1 MRYTYSASVSFW
13 VSELLQLGGLVLLQR
28 SSTPQDP
35 QGPSVTWT
43 NKMYILSIWQP
54 WECPHSPPPPR
65 SIKINHPFGNSSV
78 HGAWGVE
85 AEPHTGTSPRLW
97 VVRIPRQS
105 HSWKTQP
112 PWWANFSSRTPP
124 YYTAFKAA
132 THPSLFLSFTP
143 GQTCIS
149 GHSSPGFPPPPY
161 FLSSGLSPN
170 KNPSI
175 FNLILAVAAQRTQT
189 TTKCFTI
196 FQMCKSAGI
205 INTNA

>member
-13 VSELLQLGGLVLLQR
+13 VSELLQLGGLMLLQR

-65 SIKINHPFGNSSV
+65 SIIDQPPLWKFI
-78 HGAWGVE
+78 GAWGLRGWGW
-85 AEPHTGTSPRLW
+85 ASHGHLPRLW

-170 KNPSI
+170 KTPRHI
-175 FNLILAVAAQRTQT
+175 
-189 TTKCFTI
+189 
-196 FQMCKSAGI
+196 
-205 INTNA
+205 